1 MQEQGCYI
9 KKNSFHELH
18 VSNGKTSPEIETMR
32 ARKIIKNYL
41 PADETEKI
49 IFNKISSDLK
59 GGKKDSNKFS
69 VSPFVADEMHSIA
82 DIDIQG
88 IYIIDIDM
96 KFTPKKKY

>member
-18 VSNGKTSPEIETMR
+18 VSNGKTSPENETMR

-41 PADETEKI
+41 PVDETEKI

-59 GGKKDSNKFS
+59 VEKDSNKFS
-69 VSPFVADEMHSIA
+69 VVPLLQMKC
-82 DIDIQG
+82 IQSQ
-88 IYIIDIDM
+88 
-96 KFTPKKKY
+96 T